1 MKPTADNYFSDTA
14 EEFDSGYKHSPAFK
28 ERFKVWTDLWP
39 KYLPLTGK
47 ALDLGSGSGIL
58 SFPLATKG
66 LQVTGID
73 GAANMIA
80 LCNSKKDALRIPNV
94 EFIASKIP
102 FDQSILPTPY
112 DVVISSSVLEYIEDI
127 DRVLADVY
135 AILKPG
141 GIFIVSMPNRQAA
154 YRKLERIAYKLIQ
167 RPKYMKYVQH
177 VVYKNDFNNKIANLG
192 FDLLHSQF
200 YGKQNKLSSFLPEAI
215 ASTLF
220 VSVFKKKT
228 TSTRLTF

>member
-14 EEFDSGYKHSPAFK
+14 EEFDSGYKYSTAFK

-39 KYLPLTGK
+39 KYLPVAGK
-47 ALDLGSGSGIL
+47 ALDLGCGSGIF
-58 SFPLATKG
+58 SFTLATKG

-80 LCNSKKDALRIPNV
+80 LCNNKKDDLRIQNA

-102 FDQSILPTPY
+102 FDKSILPTPY

-135 AILKPG
+135 AMLKTG
-141 GIFIVSMPNRQAA
+141 GIFIVSMPNRQAV
-154 YRKLERIAYKLIQ
+154 YRNLERIAYKLIH
-167 RPKYMKYVQH
+167 RPKYMKYVRH

-192 FDLLHSQF
+192 FDLLHSGF
-200 YGKQNKLSSFLPEAI
+200 YGRQNKMSAFLPEAI

-220 VSVFKKKT
+220 VSVFKKK
-228 TSTRLTF
+228 

>member
-14 EEFDSGYKHSPAFK
+14 EEFDSGYKYSTAFK

-39 KYLPLTGK
+39 KYLPVAGK
-47 ALDLGSGSGIL
+47 ALDLGCGSGIF
-58 SFPLATKG
+58 SFTLATKG

-80 LCNSKKDALRIPNV
+80 LCNNKKDDLRIQNA

-102 FDQSILPTPY
+102 FDKSILPTPY

-135 AILKPG
+135 AMLKTG
-141 GIFIVSMPNRQAA
+141 GIFIVSMPNRQAV
-154 YRKLERIAYKLIQ
+154 YRNLERIAYKLIH
-167 RPKYMKYVQH
+167 RPKYMKYVRH
-177 VVYKNDFNNKIANLG
+177 VVYKNDFNNKIASLG
-192 FDLLHSQF
+192 FDLLHSGF
-200 YGKQNKLSSFLPEAI
+200 YGRQNKMSAFLPEAI

-220 VSVFKKKT
+220 VSVFKKK
-228 TSTRLTF
+228 